1 MFQFFKRSSS
11 NVYSYSVFQTDMHS
25 HILPGIDDGAP
36 DVETSVRLIR
46 GLMDLGYQSFIATPH
61 IYQELYPNTADI
73 IETALQTT
81 RTALLAAGIS
91 VRIEAAAEYMLDDH
105 FEVLLEQG
113 ALLTLP
119 GRRVL
124 IEMSP
129 LSAPPLL
136 DHYLFRLQLKG
147 YVPLIAHPE
156 RYLFLKTNKARY
168 HDWFDRG
175 CELQLNLLSLTGY
188 YGPTVR
194 DTAIYLLKNRMVHF
208 AGTDVHHQK
217 HLELLQKALRDKNLQ
232 KMLQYEGLLNKLL

>member
-1 MFQFFKRSSS
+1 
-11 NVYSYSVFQTDMHS
+11 MHS

-36 DVETSVRLIR
+36 NVETSLQLIR

-61 IYQELYPNTADI
+61 IYQELYPNTATT
-73 IETALQTT
+73 IETALQAT
-81 RTALLAAGIS
+81 RTALQAADIK

-105 FEVLLEQG
+105 FETLLEKG
-113 ALLTLP
+113 SLLTLP

-147 YVPLIAHPE
+147 YIPLIAHPE
-156 RYLFLKTNKARY
+156 RYHFLKTNKNHY

-194 DTAIYLLKNRMVHF
+194 DTALYLLKNQLVHF
-208 AGTDVHHQK
+208 AGTDAHHQK
-217 HLELLQKALRDKNLQ
+217 HLELLQKTLHDKNLQ
-232 KMLQYEGLLNKLL
+232 KLLQYEGLRNKML

>member
-1 MFQFFKRSSS
+1 MFRLFQRNTCSTF
-11 NVYSYSVFQTDMHS
+11 SYSVFQTDMHS

-36 DVETSVRLIR
+36 DVETSLQLIR

-61 IYQELYPNTADI
+61 IYHELYPNTATT
-73 IETALQTT
+73 IETALQTI
-81 RTALLAAGIS
+81 RAALLAAGIS
-91 VRIEAAAEYMLDDH
+91 IRLEAAAEYMLDDH
-105 FEVLLEQG
+105 FETLLEQG

-156 RYLFLKTNKARY
+156 RYLFLKTNRNRF

-194 DTAIYLLKNRMVHF
+194 DAALYLLKNKLVHF
-208 AGTDVHHQK
+208 VGTDVHHQR
-217 HLELLQKALRDKNLQ
+217 HIELLQKALSDKNLQ
-232 KMLQYEGLLNKLL
+232 KLLQYEGLRNRIL